1 MEPIINIKSQITI
14 FEYHRSCLEDT
25 IVQLLADDLG
35 NKLFFDLPVLVFKLY
50 KSAKYIG
57 EFKNFPQLGEDI

>member
-1 MEPIINIKSQITI
+1 MEPIIDIKSQITI

-25 IVQLLADDLG
+25 ILQLLADDLG

-50 KSAKYIG
+50 KSASTLENLKISH
-57 EFKNFPQLGEDI
+57 N